1 MSSLAGTSQADYLYT
16 SYGVNGPSVD
26 NDAVIRTLRGI
37 YKLNEIVDPSNLD
50 ALSVWL
56 KGRCLRFKLFRES
69 IIYFTK

>member
-50 ALSVWL
+50 ALSV
-56 KGRCLRFKLFRES
+56 
-69 IIYFTK
+69 